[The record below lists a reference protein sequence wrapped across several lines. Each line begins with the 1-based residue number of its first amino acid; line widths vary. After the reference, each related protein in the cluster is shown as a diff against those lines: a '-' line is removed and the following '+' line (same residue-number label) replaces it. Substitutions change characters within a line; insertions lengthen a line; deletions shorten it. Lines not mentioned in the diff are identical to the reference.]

1 MAKWRVKKEKCGIF
15 NWVAESPT
23 GHRKMWAF
31 THDEA
36 IRSATKAA
44 KDDVSVRV
52 ICELVENV
60 NRLTVVGAGGR
71 VLEAWNIYID
81 DVALQ
86 DDGQTLKIF
95 YREKNND

>member
-1 MAKWRVKKEKCGIF
+1 MNKWRVKKQKDGIF

-23 GHRKMWAF
+23 GHRKLWTF
-31 THDEA
+31 THDVA

-44 KDDVSVRV
+44 KEDESER
-52 ICELVENV
+52 IIHGLVENV

-81 DVALQ
+81 DVAFQ

-95 YREKNND
+95 YREKT